1 MTKISVILG
10 TARESYGVMLGRK
23 EIHLLQPT
31 LDSFK
36 AQTFTDFEFILS
48 DALYE
53 KREKLFCGE
62 PFNRD
67 DFKFTIKHIPVKP
80 FSIWLQ
86 KGLWA
91 LQAGFNQGIVHS
103 DGELLLFFGDCCEF
117 KSDTLE
123 LFWKWYKKGYFPMA
137 LTYYHKDGKPL
148 FEDDVCAERGLM
160 TLEEIKRAGCFDSL
174 KKDSRWGTVAA
185 QPNCVKTS
193 APWEWYY
200 GYSSVSLEAA
210 LKINGYDEYFDGD
223 KALGDVEFG
232 SRLELAGYKNL
243 LLDENLYVIEN
254 RHTRVSPSGLFS
266 NSSTFKSNYS
276 LLLLNRKKRLWH
288 ANSYKLT
295 QEEIECIAEHGTR
308 WSIPRP
314 KEGTV
319 EYELFRLWAND
330 PPNFDIAERR
340 RKR

>member
-1 MTKISVILG
+1 MILG
-10 TARESYGVMLGRK
+10 TARESYGAMIGR
-23 EIHLLQPT
+23 EDIHLLQPT
-31 LDSFK
+31 LESLK
-36 AQTFTDFEFILS
+36 LQTFTDFEFIVS

-53 KREKLFCGE
+53 KREKLFRGE

-117 KSDTLE
+117 KADTIE
-123 LFWKWYKKGYFPMA
+123 LFWKWYEKGYFPMA

-148 FEDDVCAERGLM
+148 FDNEICTKRGL
-160 TLEEIKRAGCFDSL
+160 TTIDEIKHAGCFDSL
-174 KKDSRWGTVAA
+174 KKDSRWATVEA
-185 QPNCVKTS
+185 QPDGVMTG

-200 GYSSVSLEAA
+200 GYSSASLEAT
-210 LKINGYDEYFDGD
+210 LKVNGYDEYFDGD

-232 SRLELAGYKNL
+232 SRLENVGYKNL
-243 LLDENLYVIEN
+243 LLNKNLYVIEN
-254 RHTRVSPSGLFS
+254 RHGRVPPDSFFS
-266 NSSTFKSNYS
+266 NASTFKSNYS
-276 LLLLNRKKRLWH
+276 LLLLNQKKQRWR

-295 QEEIECIAEHGTR
+295 REEVECIVDHGTH

-314 KEGTV
+314 EEGTA
-319 EYELFRLWAND
+319 EHELLQLWFNN
-330 PPNFDIAERR
+330 PPNFDITKLRSL
-340 RKR
+340 RK